1 MLVVRG
7 PAIEMLRPLEHSS
20 GAPPDG
26 RMIGIMLERLA
37 TAPSEQLHL
46 PMPSDPRLR
55 RMADWSPIPR
65 TGLLC
70 RNGRASLP
78 RVSVPC
84 SECCHAKP
92 A

>member
-37 TAPSEQLHL
+37 TAPSE
-46 PMPSDPRLR
+46 
-55 RMADWSPIPR
+55 
-65 TGLLC
+65 
-70 RNGRASLP
+70 
-78 RVSVPC
+78 
-84 SECCHAKP
+84 
-92 A
+92 